1 MKRLCQIIKVFIL
14 VIGLIV
20 ITGCRT
26 SQKNTSENETQNN
39 VSDNKVAEVKTARK
53 NVFMEEEYVDDVEVF
68 STYYDGNEPF
78 FEAVI
83 PLTNKAVRNT
93 INNQDYLQE
102 YLIDF
107 RIANDK
113 GEDYF
118 EVKSMK
124 WNIGDGNPYVY
135 FKEKVTDEEFNE
147 IKTKVKNQQIVSYT
161 RIYTDDY
168 DMRNFISY
176 VNENTDE

>member
-1 MKRLCQIIKVFIL
+1 MKIIKVFIL

-20 ITGCRT
+20 ITGCT
-26 SQKNTSENETQNN
+26 QENNKSENETQNN
-39 VSDNKVAEVKTARK
+39 VSDNKVTEVKTARK

-78 FEAVI
+78 FESVI
-83 PLTNKAVRNT
+83 PLTNEAVRNT

-124 WNIGDGNPYVY
+124 WNVGDGNPYVY
-135 FKEKVTDEEFNE
+135 FKDKVMNEELNE

-161 RIYTDDY
+161 RIYTNDSDVKT
-168 DMRNFISY
+168 FVSY
-176 VNENTDE
+176 SNKDTDK